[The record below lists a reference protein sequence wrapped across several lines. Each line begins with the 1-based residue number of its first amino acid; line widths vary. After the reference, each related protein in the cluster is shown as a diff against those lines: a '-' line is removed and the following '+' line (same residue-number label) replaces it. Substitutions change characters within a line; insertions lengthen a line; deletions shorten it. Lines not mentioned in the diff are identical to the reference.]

1 MLVIWKMLR
10 DLWFLNA
17 FDGAVRSTS
26 DTEIWKCSMHGSNIA
41 VTFGAHVS
49 RPFPLRAKNMS
60 CLTLGVDRFYGRP
73 DKCESPRG

>member
-1 MLVIWKMLR
+1 MLVIWKMPR

-26 DTEIWKCSMHGSNIA
+26 DTEIWKCSMHGSNTT